1 MESIA
6 TPRGRVHSSGMR
18 CVCAVCAA
26 AAGLLVI
33 SGCSKEPS
41 GPGEAPAPAPRSGPL
56 SHAQP
61 KLPTIKLWLGD
72 QELIAEVARS
82 MVELQ
87 TGMMFRTNL
96 AENEAMLF
104 VFPQPHRASFYMR
117 NTTVPMTAAYLDL
130 EGVILELHDLK
141 PLDEKPVEAA
151 TDRVQF
157 VLETRQG
164 WFGRHNVA
172 VGALARTQH
181 GALRELNWDT
191 LRPLRRR

>member
-1 MESIA
+1 
-6 TPRGRVHSSGMR
+6 MR

-33 SGCSKEPS
+33 SGCSKEP
-41 GPGEAPAPAPRSGPL
+41 GGQGEAPAPASRTGPL

-82 MVELQ
+82 AVELQ
-87 TGMMFRTNL
+87 TGMMYRTNL

-104 VFPQPHRASFYMR
+104 VFPRPHRASFYMR
-117 NTTVPMTAAYLDL
+117 NTKVPMTAAYIDL
-130 EGVILELHDLK
+130 EGAILELHDLK
-141 PLDEKPVEAA
+141 PLDEQPVEAA
-151 TDRVQF
+151 SDRVQF

-172 VGALARTQH
+172 VGALMRTQY

-191 LRPLRRR
+191 LRPLRQR